1 MILLVDG
8 LNSFFRYYCANPTMT
23 QNGDPAGGVAGFL
36 GMLAK
41 LSEQFSPS
49 EIHVVWEGGGSL
61 RRRAIFPGYKK
72 GKKPQKMNRYYDDEI
87 PDSDQNRLS
96 QVAFLTKCLRQL
108 PIRQHYIKDCEAD
121 DVIGYLARYKF
132 KDSQVMI
139 VSSDRDFY
147 QLIDDRVRVWS
158 PGQKKVIEKSD
169 VLEKMHSL
177 PSNMPTARACVGDS
191 SDSIDGVKGV
201 GLKSLSNR
209 IEILRSV
216 ENVSLDDLFR
226 ECRLKA
232 STSKARIYANIL
244 ENEDLIRRNFR
255 LMHLDVSNLAGDQIQ
270 KIEGSLEIYE
280 KNYNKIGFLSCL
292 KKFGLVNYDPSR
304 LFLSMNILNRR

>member
-108 PIRQHYIKDCEAD
+108 PVRQHYVKDCEAD

-139 VSSDRDFY
+139 ISSDRDFY

-158 PGQKKVIEKSD
+158 PGQKKIIEKSD
-169 VLEKMHSL
+169 VLEKMHAL
-177 PSNMPTARACVGDS
+177 PSNMPTVRACVGDS

-226 ECRLKA
+226 ECQSKA
-232 STSKARIYANIL
+232 ATSKARIYENIL
-244 ENEDLIRRNFR
+244 ENKDLIRRNFR
-255 LMHLDVSNLAGDQIQ
+255 LMCLDVSNLAGDQIQ

-280 KNYNKIGFLSCL
+280 KNYNKIAFLSCL
-292 KKFGLVNYDPSR
+292 KKFGLVNYDPAR

>member
-1 MILLVDG
+1 MILLIDG
-8 LNSFFRYYCANPTMT
+8 MNCFIRHYIANPSMT
-23 QNGDPAGGVAGFL
+23 NNGDPAGGVVGFVR
-36 GMLAK
+36 MMAS
-41 LSEQFSPS
+41 LSEKFSPK

-61 RRRAIFPGYKK
+61 RRRAIFPDYKK

-87 PDSDQNRLS
+87 PDSHQNKVG
-96 QVAFLTKCLRQL
+96 QVAFLTKCLRHL
-108 PIRQHYIKDCEAD
+108 PVAQHYIKDCEAD

-132 KDSQVMI
+132 KDSEVII
-139 VSSDRDFY
+139 VSSDKDFY
-147 QLIDDRVRVWS
+147 QLIDDRVTVWS
-158 PGQKKVIEKSD
+158 PNQRKIIGKSD

-177 PSNMPTARACVGDS
+177 PSNMSVVRACVGDS
-191 SDSIDGVKGV
+191 SDNIDGVKRV

-209 IEILRSV
+209 VEILRSV
-216 ENVSLDDLFR
+216 ENVSLDDLFI
-226 ECRLKA
+226 ECQERAK
-232 STSKARIYANIL
+232 TSKLQIYASIL
-244 ENEDLIRRNFR
+244 ENKDLIRRNFK

-280 KNYNKIGFLSCL
+280 KSYNKIAFLSCL